1 VKYEENN
8 ATITMDIYDDYL

>member
-8 ATITMDIYDDYL
+8 ATITMDMYDDYL